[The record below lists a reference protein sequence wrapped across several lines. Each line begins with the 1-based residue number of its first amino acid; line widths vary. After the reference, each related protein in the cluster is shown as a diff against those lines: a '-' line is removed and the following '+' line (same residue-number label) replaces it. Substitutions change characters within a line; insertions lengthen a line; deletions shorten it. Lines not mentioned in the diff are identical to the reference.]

1 VLLHGKITT
10 CRTGIPRDIIMLTVG
25 GGNLREEKDKNM
37 NTFVTLKFRGGCS
50 LWVLNRGKE
59 GQEKCPCC
67 IVDGY

>member
-1 VLLHGKITT
+1 
-10 CRTGIPRDIIMLTVG
+10 MLTVG

-59 GQEKCPCC
+59 GQEEKCPCC